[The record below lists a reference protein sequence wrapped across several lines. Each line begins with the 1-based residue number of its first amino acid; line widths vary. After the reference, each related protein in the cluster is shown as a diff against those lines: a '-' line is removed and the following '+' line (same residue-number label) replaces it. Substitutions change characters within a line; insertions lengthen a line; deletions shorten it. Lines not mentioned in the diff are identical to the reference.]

1 MVDAELKKIVH
12 RATLGDEEAFGRI
25 YDAFAD
31 TIYKFIKLKIND
43 SVQAEDIL
51 QDVFLKAWQ
60 GIPKLNLTNLNFSA
74 WLYTVANNTVNDYF
88 RRMYRR
94 PQTVSLSQDFEITAS
109 YDTSRSTETAF
120 TTEHIHAALDR
131 LPPDYKQV
139 LELRFIQEFSV
150 EETARILHKTNV
162 STRVLQYRALKKL
175 ESIYKRYQHS

>member
-60 GIPKLNLTNLNFSA
+60 GIPKLNLTSN
-74 WLYTVANNTVNDYF
+74 
-88 RRMYRR
+88 
-94 PQTVSLSQDFEITAS
+94 
-109 YDTSRSTETAF
+109 
-120 TTEHIHAALDR
+120 IHAEFGSLTTLTTSPERNKRKSGIDFRLTLREQNGTNNSCAL
-131 LPPDYKQV
+131 LP
-139 LELRFIQEFSV
+139 LSLRASSFQKIPS
-150 EETARILHKTNV
+150 ETCGTTTTMGLV
-162 STRVLQYRALKKL
+162 SCMPTVVRFV
-175 ESIYKRYQHS
+175 